1 MSAHRA
7 TETRIPSRAS
17 LCEVTLEIIGQGL
30 RARYELPWEQPLEL
44 RRLVSSLNLRLRR
57 SRKSGKYESERAATD
72 KPSANRPATPKKK
85 NGYCVMAYR
94 SGEATKQ
101 QQDWLRQQRFKPKAR
116 ELLRS
121 WARAWEYWDRAIR
134 YLKLA
139 RFAPDPVVRNR
150 FILIARHYR
159 ALAQAEEHSAGRDG
173 INGTIST

>member
-1 MSAHRA
+1 
-7 TETRIPSRAS
+7 
-17 LCEVTLEIIGQGL
+17 
-30 RARYELPWEQPLEL
+30 
-44 RRLVSSLNLRLRR
+44 
-57 SRKSGKYESERAATD
+57 
-72 KPSANRPATPKKK
+72 
-85 NGYCVMAYR
+85 MAYR
-94 SGEATKQ
+94 SGKATKQ

-116 ELLRS
+116 EILRS

-139 RFAPDPVVRNR
+139 RFAPDPDVRNR

>member
-1 MSAHRA
+1 LASPD
-7 TETRIPSRAS
+7 TTPSIFRTFIAVRPLRS
-17 LCEVTLEIIGQGL
+17 ITLIS
-30 RARYELPWEQPLEL
+30 PLG
-44 RRLVSSLNLRLRR
+44 RRGFCLAN
-57 SRKSGKYESERAATD
+57 SRSGKYESERAATD

-94 SGEATKQ
+94 SGKATKQ

-116 ELLRS
+116 EILRS

-139 RFAPDPVVRNR
+139 RFAPDPDVRNR